1 MKKGKDA
8 PLSTHLQQAFFLS
21 SLLIQCSELGGS
33 GGLFYLELAGERC
46 ILKPSRTQTVWPE
59 RVARQTDTNARLLNV
74 THSDSWNRVCKLID
88 SEAALK
94 VAEWPAT
101 KTGSPVPV
109 TLEIQFWYSDYIFSP
124 FLFFT
129 FLVSFM
135 QWKTKIAT
143 VLVLLQ
149 IKLSADCVFILLL
162 FRFKNYWAS
171 YVDRIFRASSRQNP
185 SVFYQH

>member
-8 PLSTHLQQAFFLS
+8 PLSTHLQQAFFLP

-46 ILKPSRTQTVWPE
+46 ILKPSRTQTVWPQ
-59 RVARQTDTNARLLNV
+59 RVVRQTDTNARLLNV

-101 KTGSPVPV
+101 KTGISVPV
-109 TLEIQFWYSDYIFSP
+109 TLEIQFLYSDYIFSP
-124 FLFFT
+124 FY
-129 FLVSFM
+129 S
-135 QWKTKIAT
+135 
-143 VLVLLQ
+143 LL
-149 IKLSADCVFILLL
+149 
-162 FRFKNYWAS
+162 
-171 YVDRIFRASSRQNP
+171 P
-185 SVFYQH
+185 